1 MPVPLLRKTELLD
14 RLLATLRDRGYD
26 GTSMADLATA
36 TGLGKSS
43 LEQHFP
49 GGKEDLARQVLEHLD
64 ERLTRALFEPLR
76 STQSPTRKLAAMLD
90 AIDEL
95 HDGGRVASLLAR
107 LGASIDRAAFRRS
120 LGHAFGRW
128 IDAVEAL
135 CVEAGLGKNV
145 ARARAEDLVIRIEG
159 ALVLAGAT
167 GDPAVFTRT
176 LTALRATSLTPAS
189 GA

>member
-1 MPVPLLRKTELLD
+1 MPVPLLRKTEL
-14 RLLATLRDRGYD
+14 RI
-26 GTSMADLATA
+26 
-36 TGLGKSS
+36 SS
-43 LEQHFP
+43 L
-49 GGKEDLARQVLEHLD
+49 LE
-64 ERLTRALFEPLR
+64 
-76 STQSPTRKLAAMLD
+76 
-90 AIDEL
+90 
-95 HDGGRVASLLAR
+95 R

-120 LGHAFGRW
+120 LGHALRRW

-176 LTALRATSLTPAS
+176 LTALRASLLTPAS